1 MTKKIFPLLKV
12 LTYILWVPFIIT
24 ISFEMI
30 TFSDWIYEFNW
41 ERNNISYKT
50 NLNKDQLNS
59 ASDQIK
65 DYFKNDQEKIKI
77 SVVQSGRTILNL
89 FNQREIDHMID
100 VKNLVKTT
108 LLFEKISLFF
118 IFFFFVIISYKN
130 GFKKLFRLLYKTVYK
145 SLLIWS
151 GIFLIILSG
160 IVINF
165 NASFILFHKILFR
178 NDLWILDPRTDYLL
192 MMFPERFFL
201 EVCLA
206 ILFIF
211 VIINFLIFISSYL
224 LDRKL
229 NPR

>member
-1 MTKKIFPLLKV
+1 MTKKIFPLLKIF
-12 LTYILWVPFIIT
+12 TYILWVPFIIT

-50 NLNKDQLNS
+50 NLNEDQLNS
-59 ASDQIK
+59 VSDQIK
-65 DYFKNDQEKIKI
+65 DYFKDDQEKIEI
-77 SVVQSGRTILNL
+77 SLQQPGTTVFNL

-100 VKNLVKTT
+100 VKNLVKAT

-118 IFFFFVIISYKN
+118 IFFAIVIISYKN
-130 GFKKLFRLLYKTVYK
+130 GFKQLFSFLFNIVYK

-151 GIFLIILSG
+151 SIFIIILFG
-160 IVINF
+160 IIINF
-165 NASFILFHKILFR
+165 NATFILFHKIFFR
-178 NDLWILDPRTDYLL
+178 NDLWILDPRSDYLL
-192 MMFPERFFL
+192 IMFPERFFL

-206 ILFIF
+206 ILLVF
-211 VIINFLIFISSYL
+211 VIINFLFFITSL
-224 LDRKL
+224 FLDRRL

>member
-1 MTKKIFPLLKV
+1 MIKKIFPSLK
-12 LTYILWVPFIIT
+12 YISYLIWVPLILT
-24 ISFEMI
+24 ISFEII

-100 VKNLVKTT
+100 VKNLVKAT

-118 IFFFFVIISYKN
+118 IFFAIVIISYKN
-130 GFKKLFRLLYKTVYK
+130 GFKQLFSFLFNIVYK

-151 GIFLIILSG
+151 SIFIIILFG
-160 IVINF
+160 IIINF
-165 NASFILFHKILFR
+165 NATFILFHKIFFR
-178 NDLWILDPRTDYLL
+178 NDLWILDPRSDYLL
-192 MMFPERFFL
+192 IMFPERFFL

-206 ILFIF
+206 ILLVF
-211 VIINFLIFISSYL
+211 VIINFLFFITSL
-224 LDRKL
+224 FLDRRL

>member
-1 MTKKIFPLLKV
+1 MTKKIFPLLKIF
-12 LTYILWVPFIIT
+12 TYILWVPFIIT

-50 NLNKDQLNS
+50 NLNEDQLNS
-59 ASDQIK
+59 VSDQIK
-65 DYFKNDQEKIKI
+65 DYFKDDQEKIEI
-77 SVVQSGRTILNL
+77 SLQQPGTTVFNL

-100 VKNLVKTT
+100 VKNLVKAT

-118 IFFFFVIISYKN
+118 IFFTIVIISYKN
-130 GFKKLFRLLYKTVYK
+130 GFKQLFSFLFNIVYK

-151 GIFLIILSG
+151 SIFIIILFG
-160 IVINF
+160 IIINF
-165 NASFILFHKILFR
+165 NATFILFHKIFFR
-178 NDLWILDPRTDYLL
+178 NDLWILDPRSDYLL
-192 MMFPERFFL
+192 IMFPERFFL

-206 ILFIF
+206 ILLVF
-211 VIINFLIFISSYL
+211 VIINFLFFITSL
-224 LDRKL
+224 FLDRRL

>member
-118 IFFFFVIISYKN
+118 IFFIIIVVILSSSIFNNNNIITLNKYSYS
-130 GFKKLFRLLYKTVYK
+130 RLLP
-145 SLLIWS
+145 S
-151 GIFLIILSG
+151 IIDSNS
-160 IVINF
+160 I
-165 NASFILFHKILFR
+165 
-178 NDLWILDPRTDYLL
+178 
-192 MMFPERFFL
+192 
-201 EVCLA
+201 
-206 ILFIF
+206 
-211 VIINFLIFISSYL
+211 
-224 LDRKL
+224 
-229 NPR
+229 